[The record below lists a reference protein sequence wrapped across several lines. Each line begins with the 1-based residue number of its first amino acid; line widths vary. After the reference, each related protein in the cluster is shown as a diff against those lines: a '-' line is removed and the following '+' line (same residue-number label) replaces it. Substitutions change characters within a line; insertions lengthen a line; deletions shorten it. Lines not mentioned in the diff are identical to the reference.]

1 VSFLS
6 AVLFVSDCLLIHI
19 TLNPIPHTR
28 HGIQYLIH
36 ASLNPIPPTR
46 ARNQNRIPSLG
57 GPASIASRTDGTGF
71 KWLTDFSSGGPPL
84 GWHDTIAYLILP
96 VLLVVSQSASQK
108 IMQPEQQNVD
118 PSQQQTQAILKYL
131 PLMIGFFSLNVP
143 AGLTLYWFAN
153 NILSTAQTVY
163 LRKTT
168 KAPEAPAA
176 IAVSISHLPH
186 SAD

>member
-1 VSFLS
+1 MGSSGAFFFLCSRRAATVYSVRHCFLHQALADCPAPDCVNSRTTHPVSFLS

-96 VLLVVSQSASQK
+96 VLLVVSQRYGLGAFPNPASLFYR
-108 IMQPEQQNVD
+108 
-118 PSQQQTQAILKYL
+118 S
-131 PLMIGFFSLNVP
+131 
-143 AGLTLYWFAN
+143 W
-153 NILSTAQTVY
+153 
-163 LRKTT
+163 
-168 KAPEAPAA
+168 
-176 IAVSISHLPH
+176 
-186 SAD
+186 